1 MKKSIN
7 LYMKIGVLGAGHLGK
22 IHIKL
27 LQKIEEF
34 ELIGFYDP
42 NKEVAKEVSLAYN
55 VKAFDSKDELFDEID
70 AVDIV
75 TSTISHFELAVEA
88 LERKKHVFVEKPL
101 TQSVEE
107 AKILS
112 SLRKEAGTRVQVGHV
127 ERFNPAFISAEE
139 HINSPMFIECHRLA
153 QFNPRGTDVSVVL
166 DLMIHDLDVLLNM
179 VNSEVVNVHASGVS
193 IMSKTP
199 DICNARVEFENGCV
213 ANITAS
219 RISLKNMRKMRI
231 FQNDAYISIDFLDK
245 STEIIKIKDLKEGEE
260 ENPFGLYL
268 ENPDLNLKREVQSFS
283 LSCEE
288 TNAIF
293 DELKSFYTAI
303 INDKTPIVSLTDGMK
318 ALALAKQISEK
329 IK

>member
-1 MKKSIN
+1 
-7 LYMKIGVLGAGHLGK
+7 MKIGVLGAGHLGK

-27 LQKIEEF
+27 LKEIELF
-34 ELIGFYDP
+34 ELVGFYDT
-42 NKEVAKEVSLAYN
+42 NTEVAKEVAKMYN
-55 VKAFDSKDELFDEID
+55 VKLFNSEEELFNAID
-70 AVDIV
+70 AIDIV
-75 TSTISHFELAVEA
+75 TSTTTHFELAVKA
-88 LERKKHVFVEKPL
+88 LKLKKHVFVEKPL
-101 TQSVEE
+101 TQNVEE
-107 AKILS
+107 ALKLS
-112 SLRKEAGTRVQVGHV
+112 ELRKEAGTRVQVGHV
-127 ERFNPAFISAEE
+127 ERFNPAFRSAEE
-139 HINSPMFIECHRLA
+139 HIKTPMFIECHRLA

-179 VNSEVVNVHASGVS
+179 VNSDVKDIHASGVS
-193 IMSKTP
+193 IMSNTP
-199 DICNARVEFENGCV
+199 DICNARIEFENGCV

-219 RISLKNMRKMRI
+219 RISLKNMRKMRV

-283 LSCEE
+283 LKCEE
-288 TNAIF
+288 TNAIK

>member
-1 MKKSIN
+1 
-7 LYMKIGVLGAGHLGK
+7 MKIGVFGAGHLGK
-22 IHIKL
+22 IHIRL
-27 LQKIEEF
+27 LKELSCF
-34 ELIGFYDP
+34 ELMGFYDP
-42 NKEVAKEVSLAYN
+42 NNEVAEEVSKTFG
-55 VKAFDSKDELFDEID
+55 VKAFSSTEELFEAVE

-88 LERKKHVFVEKPL
+88 LKRKKHVFVEKPL

-107 AKILS
+107 AEILS
-112 SLRKEAGTRVQVGHV
+112 QLRIESGTRVQVGHV

-166 DLMIHDLDVLLNM
+166 DLMIHDLDVILNM
-179 VNSEVVNVHASGVS
+179 VSSEVVNIQASGVS
-193 IMSKTP
+193 IMSQTP
-199 DICNARVEFENGCV
+199 DICNARIEFENGCV

-219 RISLKNMRKMRI
+219 RISLKNMRKMRV
-231 FQNDAYISIDFLDK
+231 FQNDAYISIDFLEK
-245 STEIIKIKDLKEGEE
+245 STEVIKIKDLKEGEE

-268 ENPDLNLKREVQSFS
+268 ENPDLNLKREVQSYT
-283 LSCEE
+283 LKCEE
-288 TNAIF
+288 TNAIK

-303 INDKTPIVSLTDGMK
+303 INDKTPKVSLTDGMK

>member
-1 MKKSIN
+1 
-7 LYMKIGVLGAGHLGK
+7 MKIGVLGAGHLGK

-27 LQKIEEF
+27 LKEIELF
-34 ELIGFYDP
+34 ELVGFYDT
-42 NKEVAKEVSLAYN
+42 NTEVANEVAKMYN
-55 VKAFDSKDELFDEID
+55 VKLFNSEEELFNAID
-70 AVDIV
+70 AIDIV
-75 TSTISHFELAVEA
+75 TSTTTHFELAVKA
-88 LERKKHVFVEKPL
+88 LKLKKHVFVEKPL
-101 TQSVEE
+101 TQNVEE
-107 AKILS
+107 ALKLS
-112 SLRKEAGTRVQVGHV
+112 ELRKKAGTRVQVGHV
-127 ERFNPAFISAEE
+127 ERFNPAFRSAEE
-139 HINSPMFIECHRLA
+139 HIKTPMFIECHRLA

-179 VNSEVVNVHASGVS
+179 VNSDVKEIHASGVS
-193 IMSKTP
+193 IMSNTP
-199 DICNARVEFENGCV
+199 DICNARIEFENGCV

-219 RISLKNMRKMRI
+219 RISLKNMRKMRV

-283 LSCEE
+283 LKCEE
-288 TNAIF
+288 TNAIK

>member
-1 MKKSIN
+1 
-7 LYMKIGVLGAGHLGK
+7 MKIGVLGAGHLGK

-34 ELIGFYDP
+34 ELVGFYDP
-42 NKEVAKEVSLAYN
+42 NTEVSEEVSKLYN
-55 VKAFDSKDELFDEID
+55 VKAFVSKDELFDEVEAI
-70 AVDIV
+70 DIV
-75 TSTISHFELAVEA
+75 TSTITHFDMAVEA
-88 LERKKHVFVEKPL
+88 LKRKKHVFVEKPL
-101 TQSVEE
+101 TQNVEQ

-112 SLRKEAGTRVQVGHV
+112 ELRREAGTRVQVGHV
-127 ERFNPAFISAEE
+127 ERFNPAFVSAEK
-139 HINSPMFIECHRLA
+139 HINAPMFIECHRLA

-179 VNSEVVNVHASGVS
+179 VDSEVVNIQASGVT

-245 STEIIKIKDLKEGEE
+245 STDVIKIKDLKEGEE

-268 ENPDLNLKREVQSFS
+268 ENPDLNLKREIQSYR
-283 LSCEE
+283 LNCEE
-288 TNAIF
+288 SNAIY
-293 DELKSFYTAI
+293 DELKSFYSAI

>member
-1 MKKSIN
+1 
-7 LYMKIGVLGAGHLGK
+7 MKIGVFGAGHLGK
-22 IHIKL
+22 IHIRL
-27 LQKIEEF
+27 LKELSCF
-34 ELIGFYDP
+34 ELMGFYDP
-42 NKEVAKEVSLAYN
+42 NNEVAEEVSKTFG
-55 VKAFDSKDELFDEID
+55 VKAFSSTEELFEAVE

-75 TSTISHFELAVEA
+75 TSTISHFELAVES
-88 LERKKHVFVEKPL
+88 LKRKKHVFVEKPL

-107 AKILS
+107 AEILAQ
-112 SLRKEAGTRVQVGHV
+112 LRIESGTRVQVGHV

-166 DLMIHDLDVLLNM
+166 DLMIHDLDVILNM
-179 VNSEVVNVHASGVS
+179 VSSEVVNIQASGVS
-193 IMSKTP
+193 IMSQTP
-199 DICNARVEFENGCV
+199 DICNARIEFENGCV

-219 RISLKNMRKMRI
+219 RISLKNMRKMRV
-231 FQNDAYISIDFLDK
+231 FQNDAYISIDFLEK
-245 STEIIKIKDLKEGEE
+245 STEVIKIKDLKEGEE

-268 ENPDLNLKREVQSFS
+268 ENPDLNLKREVQSYT
-283 LSCEE
+283 LKCEE
-288 TNAIF
+288 TNAIK

-303 INDKTPIVSLTDGMK
+303 INDKTPKVSLTDGMK

>member
-1 MKKSIN
+1 MKKSLN

-27 LQKIEEF
+27 LKEITCF

-42 NKEVAKEVSLAYN
+42 NTEVAKEVSKLYN
-55 VKAFDSKDELFDEID
+55 VKSFTSKEALFEEID

-75 TSTISHFELAVEA
+75 TSTISHFKLAVEA

-107 AKILS
+107 AQMLS
-112 SLRKEAGTRVQVGHV
+112 ELRKKAGTRVQVGHV
-127 ERFNPAFISAEE
+127 ERFNPAFISAEK

-179 VNSEVVNVHASGVS
+179 VKSEVVNIHASGVS

-199 DICNARVEFENGCV
+199 DICNARIEFENGCV

-219 RISLKNMRKMRI
+219 RISLKNMRKMRV
-231 FQNDAYISIDFLDK
+231 FQNDAYISIDFLEK
-245 STEIIKIKDLKEGEE
+245 STEVIKIKDLKEGEE

-268 ENPDLNLKREVQSFS
+268 ENPDLNLKREVQSFT
-283 LSCEE
+283 LTCEE
-288 TNAIF
+288 TNAIK